1 MIEYQVP
8 RREVQATVVLD
19 DGRTLECTLF
29 TAVSS
34 PEGGPQRVLDRLND
48 SAEEFVPVS
57 CDEDRFLVSKPGILT
72 VQITQPDELE
82 AMETDAGREA
92 PVRLSLAGGIN
103 LVGRFRIVMP
113 PERSR
118 VIDYLNESDRFVPLF
133 GEDRVT
139 LVQRRYIVTVRSA
152 I

>member
-1 MIEYQVP
+1 VIEYQVP
-8 RREVQATVVLD
+8 NREVGATVVLD

-34 PEGGPQRVLDRLND
+34 PDGGPQLVIDRLND
-48 SAEEFVPVS
+48 AAEEFVPVS
-57 CDEDRFLVSKPGILT
+57 SGDDRFLVSKPGIVT
-72 VQITQPDELE
+72 VQITQRDELD

-92 PVRLSLAGGIN
+92 PVRLSLAGGVG

-118 VIDYLNESDRFVPLF
+118 VIDYLNEASRFVPLF

-139 LVQRRYIVTVRSA
+139 LVQRGYIVTVRSA

>member
-1 MIEYQVP
+1 VIEYQVP
-8 RREVQATVVLD
+8 RREVGATVFLD

-34 PEGGPQRVLDRLND
+34 PEGGPQRVLERLND
-48 SAEEFVPVS
+48 SGEEFVPVS
-57 CDEDRFLVSKPGILT
+57 CGDDRFLVSKTGIVT
-72 VQITQPDELE
+72 VRITERDELD
-82 AMETDAGREA
+82 AMETDAGREV
-92 PVRLSLAGGIN
+92 PVRLCLAGGTS

-118 VIDYLNESDRFVPLF
+118 VIDYLNEASRFVPLI
-133 GEDRVT
+133 GEDRLT
-139 LVQRRYIVTVRSA
+139 LVQRRYIVTVHSA

>member
-8 RREVQATVVLD
+8 RREVGATVVLD
-19 DGRTLECTLF
+19 DGRRLECQLF

-34 PEGGPQRVLDRLND
+34 PEGGPQRVLERLND
-48 SAEEFVPVS
+48 SQEEFVPVS
-57 CDEDRFLVSKPGILT
+57 CGDDRFLVSKPGIVT
-72 VQITQPDELE
+72 VQITQQDELD
-82 AMETDAGREA
+82 AMESDAGREA
-92 PVRLSLAGGIN
+92 PVRLCLAGGLS

-118 VIDYLNESDRFVPLF
+118 VLDYLNEAARFVPLF

-139 LVQRRYIVTVRSA
+139 LVQRSYIVTAHSA

>member
-1 MIEYQVP
+1 VIEYQIP
-8 RREVQATVVLD
+8 RREVSATVVLD
-19 DGRTLECTLF
+19 DGRTLQCTLF
-29 TAVSS
+29 TAMSS
-34 PEGGPQRVLDRLND
+34 PEGGPQPVLDRLND
-48 SAEEFVPVS
+48 PAEEFLPVS

-72 VQITQPDELE
+72 VQITQRDELD

-118 VIDYLNESDRFVPLF
+118 VIDYLNEADRFVPLF

>member
-1 MIEYQVP
+1 VIEYQVP
-8 RREVQATVVLD
+8 RREVGATVVLD

-34 PEGGPQRVLDRLND
+34 PEGGPQRVLERLND
-48 SAEEFVPVS
+48 SEEEFVPVS
-57 CDEDRFLVSKPGILT
+57 CDDDRFLVSKPGIVT
-72 VQITQPDELE
+72 VQITQQDEME
-82 AMETDAGREA
+82 AMQSDAGREV
-92 PVRLSLAGGIN
+92 PVRVCLAGGIS

-118 VIDYLNESDRFVPLF
+118 VIDYLNEASRFLPLY

-139 LVQRRYIVTVRSA
+139 LVQRSYIVTVHSS

>member
-8 RREVQATVVLD
+8 RREVAATVVLD

-34 PEGGPQRVLDRLND
+34 PEGGPQLVIDRLND
-48 SAEEFVPVS
+48 SSEEFVPVAGG
-57 CDEDRFLVSKPGILT
+57 DDRFLVSKPGIVT
-72 VQITQPDELE
+72 VQITQRDELQ
-82 AMETDAGREA
+82 AMESDAGRDA

-103 LVGRFRIVMP
+103 LVGRFRIAMP
-113 PERSR
+113 PERAR
-118 VIDYLNESDRFVPLF
+118 VIDFLNEASRFVPLF

-139 LVQRRYIVTVRSA
+139 LVQRGYIVTVRSA

>member
-1 MIEYQVP
+1 MIEYQIP
-8 RREVQATVVLD
+8 RREVGATVVLD

-34 PEGGPQRVLDRLND
+34 PEGGPQLVIDRLND
-48 SAEEFVPVS
+48 AEEEFVPVS
-57 CDEDRFLVSKPGILT
+57 SGDDRFLVSKPGIVT
-72 VQITQPDELE
+72 VQITQRDEMD

-92 PVRLSLAGGIN
+92 PVRLSLAGGVG

-118 VIDYLNESDRFVPLF
+118 VIDYLNEASRFVPLF

-139 LVQRRYIVTVRSA
+139 LVQRGYIVTVRSA